1 MSFQVV
7 FNNSTIILQYIHML
21 LRDFFFKWNWFSWIS
36 KKIFIWMLQHIV
48 YPVQLKLKLGS
59 IVVVIIWCLDLQLA
73 VQSLSITTKVVSLNT
88 SHGEVYS
95 IQRYVIKI
103 VSDFLW
109 LLRFTPPIKQ
119 TAMNR
124 YSWNIVESGVKLN
137 LIEI

>member
-1 MSFQVV
+1 
-7 FNNSTIILQYIHML
+7 
-21 LRDFFFKWNWFSWIS
+21 
-36 KKIFIWMLQHIV
+36 MLQHIV

-59 IVVVIIWCLDLQLA
+59 IVVVIIWRLDLQLP
-73 VQSLSITTKVVSLNT
+73 VQSLSITTKVVSLNP